1 MSKYD
6 YIIFI
11 IIGLIVLFSI
21 LIANNEIKLEIGIAI
36 VGILIGIVMYIS
48 SVKSDKHSR
57 MITMVLLDEKKRR
70 IVEFLEIPRT
80 TSEIIEEI
88 SSSDIN
94 NATINDILDSLEEHG
109 FVKGITAGLGTKYV
123 RTF

>member
-1 MSKYD
+1 MTNYD

-21 LIANNEIKLEIGIAI
+21 LIAINGIELGIGIAI

-70 IVEFLEIPRT
+70 IVELLEIPRT
-80 TSEIIEEI
+80 TGEIIKEI
-88 SSSDIN
+88 SDSDIN
-94 NATINDILDSLEEHG
+94 NATIADILDGLEEHG
-109 FVKGITAGLGTKYV
+109 FVKEITAGLETKYV